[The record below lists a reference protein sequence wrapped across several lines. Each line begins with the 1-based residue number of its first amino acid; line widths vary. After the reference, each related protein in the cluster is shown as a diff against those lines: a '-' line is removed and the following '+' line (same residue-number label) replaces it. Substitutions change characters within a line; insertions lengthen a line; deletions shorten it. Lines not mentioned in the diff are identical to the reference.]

1 MATKEQIMKE
11 LDEVIDPEIGQS
23 IVKMDLI
30 KNVKING
37 EQVSIVMT
45 LTSPYC
51 PLAGLIVEDVR
62 QRIKNLEGV
71 KEVNVDIVF

>member
-1 MATKEQIMKE
+1 MVNKEQIMKE

-23 IVKMDLI
+23 IVKMNLI
-30 KNVKING
+30 KDIKING
-37 EQVSIVMT
+37 EQVNIIMT

-71 KEVNVDIVF
+71 KEVNVDVVF